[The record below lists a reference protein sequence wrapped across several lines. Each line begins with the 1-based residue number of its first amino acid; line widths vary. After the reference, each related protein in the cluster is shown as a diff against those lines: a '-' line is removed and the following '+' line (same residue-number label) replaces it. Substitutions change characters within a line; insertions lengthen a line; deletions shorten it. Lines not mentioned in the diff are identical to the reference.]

1 MSHNKKSPKYNHF
14 RNFVTAPSLK
24 FIDFSSNK
32 SFQAMLDQ
40 SFSEEKYWT
49 GNLFDKYGVK
59 DMLKL
64 NSDHNR
70 FQSMNLAQE

>member
-1 MSHNKKSPKYNHF
+1 
-14 RNFVTAPSLK
+14 
-24 FIDFSSNK
+24 
-32 SFQAMLDQ
+32 MLDQ

>member
-24 FIDFSSNK
+24 FIDFSYNK